1 MKRTLSAAIVVASV
15 AAGLGIATGTVSAEE
30 GKPESH
36 YFVMETSHCTVV
48 WVVEQ
53 WNSDVNPGAVS
64 RAFRA
69 SGCTGAVKVSA
80 GVLK

>member
-1 MKRTLSAAIVVASV
+1 MKRTLRAAIVVASV
-15 AAGLGIATGTVSAEE
+15 AAGLGIATGTVSAEK

-36 YFVMETSHCTVV
+36 YFVKQTSHCTVV

-53 WNSDVNPGAVS
+53 WNSDVNPSLVNRDL
-64 RAFRA
+64 RAY
-69 SGCTGAVKVSA
+69 GCTGDVKAFA